1 MCSQQQWTWSIYCN
15 VISLALASCFGIS
28 AGTSYEMCFTK
39 FAAEWIV
46 LLSVEGIVLLL
57 DSNLSTDRRLEVAHV
72 IENYPTGRQH
82 AI

>member
-1 MCSQQQWTWSIYCN
+1 
-15 VISLALASCFGIS
+15 
-28 AGTSYEMCFTK
+28 MCFTK